1 MLAIL
6 ERGGMLSY
14 WGRDILLIQKAK
26 TGFNDLSTHTSHKK
40 KKKEWVWQRG
50 TKKMKIISTQYFF
63 LLLINDLKNTV
74 VFNPVVYLLQSTMC
88 ALKRTK

>member
-40 KKKEWVWQRG
+40 KKKKSEYGKEVQNKW
-50 TKKMKIISTQYFF
+50 KSYPH
-63 LLLINDLKNTV
+63 NT
-74 VFNPVVYLLQSTMC
+74 FSC
-88 ALKRTK
+88 F

>member
-40 KKKEWVWQRG
+40 KKKKEWVWQRG
-50 TKKMKIISTQYFF
+50 TK
-63 LLLINDLKNTV
+63 
-74 VFNPVVYLLQSTMC
+74 
-88 ALKRTK
+88 